1 MVIVVRSFLAFCFTM
16 GASLGNIQLP
26 FAVMIHAGVS
36 LILVLAVSGFLL
48 GAGNN
53 ENVMRILKE

>member
-1 MVIVVRSFLAFCFTM
+1 
-16 GASLGNIQLP
+16 
-26 FAVMIHAGVS
+26 MIHAGVS